1 MYKCSLNLQI
11 HDSLNT
17 NEYQDGFRKPSPILC
32 QIIKKLFGILIHV
45 FLTMDT
51 NDYTWLSITNNQQQ
65 IVQNMQLLGCWA
77 GFHPSTT
84 DLFIML
90 SNSVALFPSN
100 YISTRQC
107 FLANLIFSF
116 YCRDDFFPLRL
127 MEYVN
132 CLCLRHET
140 FS

>member
-1 MYKCSLNLQI
+1 MYKCSLNLLL

-17 NEYQDGFRKPSPILC
+17 NEYQDGFRKPYPTMC

-45 FLTMDT
+45 FITIDT

-84 DLFIML
+84 VLFIML

-100 YISTRQC
+100 YISICQF
-107 FLANLIFSF
+107 FLANLVFSF
-116 YCRDDFFPLRL
+116 YYRDDFFLSRL
-127 MEYVN
+127 MEI
-132 CLCLRHET
+132 C
-140 FS
+140 